1 MKSNTVES
9 VLKLY
14 NILSCGKA
22 DEPKYKETL
31 FYKSVTND
39 TGALTSILN
48 GESPEKVMKINTPA
62 PTSGK
67 PVTGKSN
74 KFGFFEGN
82 KKVYELFGHALR
94 RIIETYGSE
103 TTFSEEDMFIHD
115 DEEIKEKDYTTIT
128 TFFNMKAG
136 TKYTKDHFTQE
147 VSARD
152 IYLHIYAEKFKP
164 FTEMIKESLK
174 LKVVEKELNEANEQL
189 KSNKSSSKS
198 MQTIISS
205 TKPAIERKYQAYI
218 GVINNRQNE
227 MKQNQENYLTK
238 LDELRKKYEQE
249 CRRALQMKTD
259 KDKQIKSKYDE
270 LIKIS
275 SNDLNQCITGL
286 INECD
291 IYKK

>member
-1 MKSNTVES
+1 MRSSIVAN
-9 VLKLY
+9 VLKIY
-14 NILSCGKA
+14 NFLNASKTGGNA
-22 DEPKYKETL
+22 YEQTV
-31 FYKSVTND
+31 FY
-39 TGALTSILN
+39 
-48 GESPEKVMKINTPA
+48 EKVTED
-62 PTSGK
+62 TSK
-67 PVTGKSN
+67 LIRFITGKERIETSN

-94 RIIETYGSE
+94 RIVDTYGSE
-103 TTFSEEDMFIHD
+103 SKFKEEDLFIHNG
-115 DEEIKEKDYTTIT
+115 EEVKERDYQTIT
-128 TFFNMKAG
+128 TFFDLRIGKKC
-136 TKYTKDHFTQE
+136 TTDLLIQE

-164 FTEMIKESLK
+164 FTEMIKESQK

-205 TKPAIERKYQAYI
+205 TKPTIERKYQAYI

-227 MKQNQENYLTK
+227 IKQNQENYLTK